1 MISAASSSA
10 ASTASWAR
18 SAASASMFSD
28 DLPASSRMLA
38 TWVPRWLKDG
48 APLFSICTR

>member
-10 ASTASWAR
+10 ASIASWAR
-18 SAASASMFSD
+18 SAASASMFSE

-38 TWVPRWLKDG
+38 TWLPRWLKDG
-48 APLFSICTR
+48 APEVSICAR